1 MAERTISVGGGRVR
15 GNHEIRIPA
24 DHEPHACTIMAWAV
38 HREWGAEKEQV
49 ERELDGAIRAIA
61 KYELIKLLT
70 PPDLVPAARAR
81 KFGPEV
87 EIVPAPV
94 DDIWMR
100 DIAPVFVK
108 RGTETVAIDFNFNAW
123 DNSRRGRAG
132 DRLARTHHFGF
143 PVIGMPFVAEGGAF
157 ITDGKGCAVATR
169 SCLLS
174 RNPHLD
180 ETAITEGFGRV
191 GIRDVIWLDGDRTE
205 PITTGHPDG
214 FMVFLPD
221 GKLLVENIA
230 SGPGS
235 WRRKRD
241 VRMLRQ
247 LSTEGK
253 LNGIEAFEV
262 VPDGSAG
269 SATMAATYMNL
280 FVTGGAVL
288 TSRFGETQND
298 LRAKL
303 ELERHFPGRA
313 VRMLDLRTI
322 LNGGGGIRCLTQ
334 PVPI

>member
-1 MAERTISVGGGRVR
+1 MR

-49 ERELDGAIRAIA
+49 ECELDGVIRAIA
-61 KYELIKLLT
+61 EYEPIKLLT
-70 PPDLVPAARAR
+70 TPNLVPAARAR

-100 DIAPVFVK
+100 DIAPVFAK
-108 RGTETVAIDFNFNAW
+108 RGAETITIDFNFNAW

-132 DRLARTHHFGF
+132 DRLARTHDFGV
-143 PVIGMPFVAEGGAF
+143 PVIRTPFVAEGGAF
-157 ITDGKGCAVATR
+157 ITDGKGRAVATR

-180 ETAITEGFGRV
+180 ETAITEGFGCV
-191 GIRDVIWLDGDRTE
+191 GIRDVIWLDGDGTE

-214 FMVFLPD
+214 YLAFLPN
-221 GKLLVENIA
+221 GELLVEVIA

-235 WRRKRD
+235 RRRERD
-241 VRMLRQ
+241 VGMLRQ
-247 LSTEGK
+247 LCTDGK
-253 LNGIEAFEV
+253 LKGVKAFEV
-262 VPDGSAG
+262 VPDASAG
-269 SATMAATYMNL
+269 SAMMAATYMNL
-280 FVTGGAVL
+280 FVTAGAVL
-288 TSRFGETQND
+288 TSAFGETQND

-303 ELERHFPGRA
+303 ELERLFPGRA

-334 PVPI
+334 PVPV

>member
-1 MAERTISVGGGRVR
+1 MS

-49 ERELDGAIRAIA
+49 ERELEDVVRTIA
-61 KYELIKLLT
+61 EYEPIKLLT
-70 PPDLVPAARAR
+70 PPGLVPAARGR

-100 DIAPVFVK
+100 DIAPVFAK
-108 RGTETVAIDFNFNAW
+108 RRTETVAIDFNFNAW

-132 DRLARTHHFGF
+132 DRLARTHDFGV
-143 PVIGMPFVAEGGAF
+143 PVIGMPLVAEGGAF

-180 ETAITEGFGRV
+180 EAAITEAFGCV
-191 GIRDVIWLDGDRTE
+191 GIQDVIWLDGDRTE

-214 FMVFLPD
+214 YMAFLPD
-221 GKLLVENIA
+221 GELLVEVIA

-241 VRMLRQ
+241 AGMLRQ
-247 LSTEGK
+247 VCTDGK
-253 LNGIEAFEV
+253 LKGVEAFEV
-262 VPDGSAG
+262 VPDASAG
-269 SATMAATYMNL
+269 SAMMAATYTNL

-298 LRAKL
+298 LRATL
-303 ELERHFPGRA
+303 ALERLFPGRA
-313 VRMLDLRTI
+313 VRMLDLRAI

-334 PVPI
+334 PLPI

>member
-1 MAERTISVGGGRVR
+1 VS
-15 GNHEIRIPA
+15 GNRAIRIPA
-24 DHEPHACTIMAWAV
+24 DHEAHACTIMAWAV

-49 ERELDGAIRAIA
+49 ECELEGLVRAIA
-61 KYELIKLLT
+61 EYEPIKLLT
-70 PPDLVPAARAR
+70 PRDLVPAARGR
-81 KFGPEV
+81 KFGPDV
-87 EIVPAPV
+87 EIVPAAV

-100 DIAPVFVK
+100 DIAPVFAK
-108 RGTETVAIDFNFNAW
+108 RGAETIAIDFNFNAW

-132 DRLARTHHFGF
+132 DRLARTHDFGV
-143 PVIGMPFVAEGGAF
+143 PVIGVPIVAEGGAF
-157 ITDGKGCAVATR
+157 ITDGNGRAVVTR

-180 ETAITEGFGRV
+180 ETAITVAFGCV

-214 FMVFLPD
+214 YMAFLPD
-221 GKLLVENIA
+221 GRLVVEVIA

-241 VRMLRQ
+241 LGMLRQ

-253 LNGIEAFEV
+253 LKGVEAFEV
-262 VPDGSAG
+262 VPDALAG
-269 SATMAATYMNL
+269 SAMMAATYMNL
-280 FVTGGAVL
+280 YITGGAVL
-288 TSRFGETQND
+288 TSRFGETQSD

-303 ELERHFPGRA
+303 ELERLFPGRD
-313 VRMLDLRTI
+313 VCMMEMRTI
-322 LNGGGGIRCLTQ
+322 LRGGGGIRCLTQ

>member
-49 ERELDGAIRAIA
+49 ERELDGVIRAIA
-61 KYELIKLLT
+61 EYEPIKLLT
-70 PPDLVPAARAR
+70 TPDLVPAARGR

-100 DIAPVFVK
+100 DIAPVFAK
-108 RGTETVAIDFNFNAW
+108 RGAETIAIDFNFNAW
-123 DNSRRGRAG
+123 DNSRGSRAG
-132 DRLARTHHFGF
+132 DRLARTHDFGV

-157 ITDGKGCAVATR
+157 ITDGQGIAVTTR

-180 ETAITEGFGRV
+180 EAAITGAFDSV
-191 GIRDVIWLDGDRTE
+191 GIRDVIWLYGDRTE

-214 FMVFLPD
+214 FMAFLPD
-221 GKLLVENIA
+221 GKLLVENVA

-241 VRMLRQ
+241 VGMLRQ

-262 VPDGSAG
+262 VPDGSVG

-288 TSRFGETQND
+288 ASRFGETQND

-334 PVPI
+334 PVPV